1 MSAHSTMMGSQY
13 RDNQSVAAM
22 SRKEGSMYS
31 GRASNFN
38 RGKQTRFNLLANN
51 NNKNKTRSTFQLPT
65 TMTTITTTFRT
76 TTTLNHKINNNNNNS

>member
-1 MSAHSTMMGSQY
+1 MMGSQY

-38 RGKQTRFNLLANN
+38 RGKKNPVQPFSQQQQQKQNQINLSITNN
-51 NNKNKTRSTFQLPT
+51 YD
-65 TMTTITTTFRT
+65 
-76 TTTLNHKINNNNNNS
+76 NNNNNI

>member
-38 RGKQTRFNLLANN
+38 RGKQTRFN
-51 NNKNKTRSTFQLPT
+51 NNKNKTRSTSKLTT

-76 TTTLNHKINNNNNNS
+76 TTTFNHKINNSSINNDKL

>member
-38 RGKQTRFNLLANN
+38 RGKQTRFNLKIYNKNN
-51 NNKNKTRSTFQLPT
+51 NGKYDTFSTTSQQHS
-65 TMTTITTTFRT
+65 TTIV
-76 TTTLNHKINNNNNNS
+76 LNLVSRQRHNNL